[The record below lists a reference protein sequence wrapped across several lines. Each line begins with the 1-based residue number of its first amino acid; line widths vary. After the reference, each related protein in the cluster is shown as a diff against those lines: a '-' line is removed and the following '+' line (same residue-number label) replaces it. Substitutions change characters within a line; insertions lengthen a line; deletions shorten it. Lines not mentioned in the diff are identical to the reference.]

1 MEEVRSEMVQ
11 KPLRCTNYG
20 QDTMI
25 QRSNLQM
32 KLLAMD
38 WLMII
43 IDLGVEIEI
52 VLQFWNEFDHV
63 YEWGKLKD

>member
-1 MEEVRSEMVQ
+1 LEEVRGKVVQ
-11 KPLRCTNYG
+11 KPLRYTNYG

-38 WLMII
+38 WLVMI

-52 VLQFWNEFDHV
+52 VSQL
-63 YEWGKLKD
+63 